1 MFKWFTSRSLSTK
14 IIVSVA
20 ALMIAIIAVNYYV
33 FLTGYKNDTETALMD
48 KAAAFTAV
56 ADETKNHV
64 SSMVASGDIDPHLL
78 DEALDYVANG
88 GSYADTKYFDTIPV
102 IAGWKSAAAAAENEH
117 LNFKVVAFEAR
128 NAENLPPKGSFEEE
142 MLREL
147 TAAYESRGEDALGK
161 INRETNTL
169 HYMRAIKLDET
180 CMVCHGDPAK
190 YGEVLADGTRSIK
203 DPLGFTMESWKPGYM
218 HGAYELMMPLEH
230 MDAQVAGFFQSG
242 LMATAPVVVLG
253 GIGFFVALRFMLG
266 KPINTLIDRVK
277 DVATGDGDLTK
288 RVNINRGDE
297 IGSLAK
303 YFDQFLDNLQGV
315 ICDVQET
322 TKIVTSSSM
331 QIAAGAEEISAGLAD
346 QQRQTERISAG
357 VEEMTESAREVADKT
372 AKAAHASAES
382 GDEAKR
388 GAGVVEQTVS
398 EVKSISTQVGESARI
413 VSALGERGEQIG
425 EIINVISDIAE
436 QTNLLALNAAIEAAR
451 AGEHGRGFAVV
462 ADEVRKLA
470 ERTRQATEEVASSIR
485 EIQSETSTAAG
496 QIESS
501 NERVSRGV
509 ELAGS
514 AGEALATI
522 VRGSVTLSEMV
533 QSISAA
539 ADQQTSACEEIS
551 RNLAGIDGVSRES
564 ASAAQQSAESAA
576 ALASQAEKLQN
587 LVGRFKV

>member
-1 MFKWFTSRSLSTK
+1 MFKWFTSRGLSTK
-14 IIVSVA
+14 IIVSVSS
-20 ALMIAIIAVNYYV
+20 LMVAIIAVNYYV
-33 FLTGYKNDTETALMD
+33 FITGYERDVEEAMMD
-48 KAAAFTAV
+48 KASAFTAV
-56 ADETKNHV
+56 ADETKNHF
-64 SSMVASGDIDPHLL
+64 SKLAKQGDFNPELL
-78 DEALDYVANG
+78 HEALEHVSGG
-88 GSYADTKYFDTIPV
+88 GSYTETEFFETIPV
-102 IAGWKSAAAAAENEH
+102 VAGWTAAGEAAKRENLE
-117 LNFKVVAFEAR
+117 FSVVAFEAR
-128 NAENLPPKGSFEEE
+128 NNDNLPPKGSFEEE
-142 MLREL
+142 MLRDL
-147 TAAYESRGEDALGK
+147 TAAYEQHDDESLGRIDK
-161 INRETNTL
+161 ETNTL
-169 HYMRAIKLDET
+169 HYMRAIQLDES
-180 CMVCHGDPAK
+180 CMVCHGEPSR
-190 YGEVLADGTRSIK
+190 YGEVLADGTRSTK
-203 DPLGFTMESWKPGYM
+203 DPLGFNMESWKPGYM
-218 HGAYELMMPLEH
+218 HGAYQVTMPLEH
-230 MDAQVAGFFQSG
+230 MDAQVASFFQSG

-266 KPINTLIDRVK
+266 KPLGTLIDRVK

-288 RVNINRGDE
+288 RVNITRGDE
-297 IGSLAK
+297 IGKLAGF
-303 YFDQFLDNLQGV
+303 FDQFLNNLQGV
-315 ICDVQET
+315 IGDVQET
-322 TKIVTSSSM
+322 TKAVTSGSM

-372 AKAAHASAES
+372 AKAANASSES
-382 GDEAKR
+382 GEEAKR

-501 NERVSRGV
+501 NERVARGV

-522 VRGSVTLSEMV
+522 VKGSVTLSEMV

-551 RNLAGIDGVSRES
+551 RNLASIDGVSRES

-576 ALASQAEKLQN
+576 SLASQAEKLQQ